1 MWIVLK
7 LYRSFQCVNC
17 TQTLPEFSVCELYS
31 NFTKVFSVWIVLK
44 LYRSFQC
51 VNCTQTLPEFSV
63 CELYSNFTGVS
74 VYKLY
79 SNFIARILY
88 LLLPGLFSV
97 EIFANSVCG
106 FENRSIRNK
115 VSFWCIIAMLMMELW
130 SSISSQTLIFSCLY
144 FGKLIHLNCWYLKF
158 WQFDLLEFIVW
169 NIKGLRDLVGKQNLG
184 IRKLELVANVKFFEK
199 RNFSV

>member
-1 MWIVLK
+1 MKHCLVFLQVFLEYNLLELPVLH
-7 LYRSFQCVNC
+7 NE
-17 TQTLPEFSVCELYS
+17 PE
-31 NFTKVFSVWIVLK
+31 N
-44 LYRSFQC
+44 
-51 VNCTQTLPEFSV
+51 SV

-97 EIFANSVCG
+97 EIFANSVCS
-106 FENRSIRNK
+106 FENQSIRNK
-115 VSFWCIIAMLMMELW
+115 VSFCCIIAMLMMELW

-144 FGKLIHLNCWYLKF
+144 FGKLIDQNCWYLKF